1 MIAIALTGFIAVLL
15 SGYINT
21 LSRLSKTAAEDA
33 REFSGTL
40 HETITGI
47 RLIKSLVKEKIM
59 GSLIKSRIEKVRQ
72 DEYELNYKTDMT
84 HIYTEMLGVVVI
96 TVIFLIGLMKYNISN
111 KVLITQL
118 IPFIYIINRL
128 LYILKTMNH
137 IKGNIVSGLPYIDLI
152 FDLVRKDNKP
162 FIADGQTPFTGLE
175 KGIDFSSVAFAY
187 NTDSSPALEGAS
199 FHIPRGRTTA
209 FVGESGA
216 GKSTVIN
223 LLLRFYEPQGGEIL
237 IDGAPIH
244 SFSIDSYRERIGIV
258 SQDTFIFNDSVR
270 SNIAFG
276 ALGTPTEEE
285 IVEAARKAG
294 AHEFIEGLSSGYDT
308 ILGDRGVKLS
318 GGERQRISIARA
330 ILRNPE
336 ILILDEATSSLDT
349 RTEILIHRA
358 ISELSLNKTVVI
370 IAHRLSTV
378 KSADQIVVLK
388 NGRVAETGSEAD
400 LIGRKG
406 EYYNLAKGQN

>member
-1 MIAIALTGFIAVLL
+1 M
-15 SGYINT
+15 
-21 LSRLSKTAAEDA
+21 
-33 REFSGTL
+33 
-40 HETITGI
+40 
-47 RLIKSLVKEKIM
+47 
-59 GSLIKSRIEKVRQ
+59 
-72 DEYELNYKTDMT
+72 
-84 HIYTEMLGVVVI
+84 
-96 TVIFLIGLMKYNISN
+96 
-111 KVLITQL
+111 
-118 IPFIYIINRL
+118 
-128 LYILKTMNH
+128 
-137 IKGNIVSGLPYIDLI
+137 
-152 FDLVRKDNKP
+152 
-162 FIADGQTPFTGLE
+162 
-175 KGIDFSSVAFAY
+175 
-187 NTDSSPALEGAS
+187 
-199 FHIPRGRTTA
+199 
-209 FVGESGA
+209 
-216 GKSTVIN
+216 
-223 LLLRFYEPQGGEIL
+223 
-237 IDGAPIH
+237 
-244 SFSIDSYRERIGIV
+244 

-294 AHEFIEGLSSGYDT
+294 AHEFIEGLPSGYDT

-378 KSADQIVVLK
+378 KSADRIVVLK
-388 NGRVAETGSEAD
+388 NGRVAETGSETD

-406 EYYNLAKGQN
+406 EYYNLAKGQD